1 MNTKKKAYEALP
13 EGYREILA
21 IDMQKDKKLMLIVN
35 GIALVLA
42 ALMAVLGMLIAPI
55 SGLFD
60 FSRGMVDYFARFA
73 VLLVGMVVYLVLH
86 ELTHALFMK
95 LCGTEKVR
103 FGFTGMYAFAA
114 SDDYYSKLPYICIA
128 LAPIV
133 LLGAVIAII
142 NPLVPEAWFWVV
154 YFIQIMNISGAGGDL
169 YVTFRF
175 MGLPGDILVR
185 DHGVGMQVFSKE

>member
-42 ALMAVLGMLIAPI
+42 AVMAVLGMLIAPI

-73 VLLVGMVVYLVLH
+73 VLLVSVVVYLVLH

-95 LCGTEKVR
+95 LCGTKKLR

-114 SDDYYSKLPYICIA
+114 SDDYYPKLPYIAIA

-185 DHGVGMQVFSKE
+185 DHGVGMQVYSKE